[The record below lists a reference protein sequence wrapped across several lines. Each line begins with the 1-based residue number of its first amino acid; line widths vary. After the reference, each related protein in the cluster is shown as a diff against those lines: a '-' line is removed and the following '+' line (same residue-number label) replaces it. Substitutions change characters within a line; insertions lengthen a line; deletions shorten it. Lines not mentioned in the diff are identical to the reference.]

1 MLTNECA
8 TKLAESLSQ
17 NTTLKSLFV
26 NIFMNFSKE
35 INFFSVLFKI
45 QLDDNNFTN
54 SGVTEILDSLNNDK
68 SGLEFLS
75 IKNIKVQKYITVFIE
90 LIQMRRKFSC
100 IYGPVIHHKTKI
112 DASR

>member
-17 NTTLKSLFV
+17 NTTLKSLF
-26 NIFMNFSKE
+26 FSKE

-68 SGLEFLS
+68 SSLEFLS

-90 LIQMRRKFSC
+90 LIQMRRKFTC